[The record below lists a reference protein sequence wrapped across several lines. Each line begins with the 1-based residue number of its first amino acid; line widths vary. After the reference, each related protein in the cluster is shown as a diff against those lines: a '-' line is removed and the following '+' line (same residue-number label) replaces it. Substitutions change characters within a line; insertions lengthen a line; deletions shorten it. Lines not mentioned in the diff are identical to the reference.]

1 MHTIF
6 SHYRIRILCTILAL
20 CIAGA
25 SVYFMRATSQ
35 IFNIPSSLKFPHIIP
50 AVVIGSGPAGSGAA
64 LYLARQA
71 VDVVVFE
78 GRQPGGQ
85 LTKTTHVENWPGTIS
100 IMGPQ
105 LVENLKQHAEQA
117 GAFYSTDSVV
127 SVDFNVWPFVIETE
141 EGLTVRAYTVVIAT
155 GSYPRR
161 LNVPGEEQYW
171 GRGVSSCALCDA
183 AFFKDKQVVVVG
195 GGDSA
200 FEEGLQL
207 SPYARH
213 VTILVRSQHARA
225 TARMQERVQQFK
237 NISIEYNRGIT
248 HIEGDGDKVTHIVVE
263 DTQTH
268 QAEKREIDGVFLA
281 IGHVPN
287 SEIFAP
293 YVARESSGHI
303 IAYNR
308 TQHTSCPGVFVAG
321 DVADHVYMQ
330 AGKAAGDGTA
340 AGIDAAR
347 FLMSAGYS
355 PEIAQELR
363 TQNIVRASRR
373 SITGM
378 IPQVTS
384 VQELNKAIDSS
395 DIVVC
400 ELYTDGCPPCKALAP
415 VFDSVAHELSD
426 IALFI
431 KVFGPDAE
439 DIIRDRRI
447 AITKYPAIIVFVK
460 GQFAARYYPDMSTL
474 TRTELIEHIR
484 AFIR

>member
-1 MHTIF
+1 MYTIF
-6 SHYRIRILCTILAL
+6 SHYRIKVFCAVFAL
-20 CIAGA
+20 FITGI

-35 IFNIPSSLKFPHIIP
+35 TFNIQEALSYPHIIP

-71 VDVVVFE
+71 IDVVVFE

-85 LTKTTHVENWPGTIS
+85 LTKTTHVENWPGTVS

-105 LVENLKQHAEQA
+105 LVENLKHHAEQA
-117 GAFYSTDSVV
+117 GAFYSPDSVIR
-127 SVDFNVWPFVIETE
+127 VDLNVWPFVIETE
-141 EGLTVRAYTVVIAT
+141 EGLTVRAYTVVVAT

-161 LNVPGEEQYW
+161 LNISGEEEYW

-183 AFFKDKQVVVVG
+183 AFFKNKQVVVVG

-207 SPYARH
+207 SPYADH
-213 VTILVRSQHARA
+213 VTILVRGAQARA
-225 TARMQERVQQFK
+225 TARMQERVTQFK

-248 HIEGDGDKVTHIVVE
+248 EIAGDGEKVTHIVVE
-263 DTQTH
+263 NTQTH
-268 QAEKREIDGVFLA
+268 QAEKRPIDGVFLA

-287 SEIFAP
+287 SELFAP
-293 YVARESSGHI
+293 YLALEKSGHI

-308 TQHTSCPGVFVAG
+308 TQHTSRPGVFVAG

-347 FLMSAGYS
+347 FLLSAGYS
-355 PEIAQELR
+355 PEIAKKLYA
-363 TQNIVRASRR
+363 QNIVRATRR
-373 SITGM
+373 VGMRELQEIT
-378 IPQVTS
+378 T
-384 VQELNKAIDSS
+384 VQELNAVIEES
-395 DIVVC
+395 DVVVC

-415 VFDSVAHELSD
+415 VFESVAHELSD
-426 IALFI
+426 GALFI
-431 KVFGPDAE
+431 KIFGPDAE

-447 AITKYPAIIVFVK
+447 AITKYPAIVVFVK

-474 TRTELIEHIR
+474 TRAELVEHIR
-484 AFIR
+484 GFMQ